1 MNQFHSTVSRRDF
14 MKGLG
19 LTGVT
24 LGSASALS
32 PQFRDLDEL
41 ANSAKVVN
49 KRGWWVK
56 ERDYGNPTIEI
67 DWNLMKRRDL
77 RGFSN
82 WDYAS
87 LMMAFPGGPPAF
99 KANTPKQA
107 AAVTAKAKEIW
118 PDYAGPTIRD
128 KALSSSFWASAY
140 GHSGYCRSQ
149 NQHGMPTEIPAPR
162 PSAINTPVWE
172 GTPEENAAMLR
183 AVFSLVGLGP
193 VIGTT
198 MLDEKSQNFIWE
210 YSGVSWTGDESVPGN
225 KHIVLDSGITES
237 YVDATSFHIPT
248 SQKYVIATH
257 NISCDGFLRRSMAGA
272 GFSSTEEMSYVR
284 VAYAKSIVEQFI
296 RGLGYNVTYGHDLQ
310 SAVAWDMWSGVG
322 EHCRMGQVIGS
333 PEYGGL
339 LRTHAV
345 FYTDL
350 PLPVTNPIDAGFV
363 KFCETCGICAETCP
377 VGAIQERGIDRSWDN
392 NCGQSWADDKQ
403 AGGSKVMYNIP
414 GYKGWRCNLFSCAFT
429 PCASACKSNCPFN
442 AIGDGS
448 FVHSIVKST
457 VATSPIFNSF
467 FTSMEGVLHYGKQD
481 KDPASWWN
489 SPDEWFIY
497 GTHPNLLRQ

>member
-19 LTGVT
+19 LAGVT
-24 LGSASALS
+24 LGSAGAVI
-32 PQFRDLDEL
+32 PQFHDLDEL
-41 ANSAKVVN
+41 ASSAKVTN

-82 WDYAS
+82 WDYPS
-87 LMMAFPGGPPAF
+87 LMMAFPGGPQAF
-99 KANTPKQA
+99 HQNSAKQE
-107 AAVTAKAKEIW
+107 AAVTSKAEEIW
-118 PDYAGPTIRD
+118 PDYAGPTIKD
-128 KALSSSFWASAY
+128 KALASSFWASAY
-140 GHSGYCRSQ
+140 GHSGYCHAL
-149 NQHGMPTEIPAPR
+149 NQHCMPTVIPAPR
-162 PSAINTPVWE
+162 PSEINVPAWQ

-210 YSGVSWTGDESVPGN
+210 YSGVGWTGAESGGGN

-237 YVDATSFHIPT
+237 YLDDTSFHIPT

-257 NISCDGFLRRSMAGA
+257 NISCDGFLRRSLAGA
-272 GFSSTEEMSYVR
+272 GFASTEEMSYVR
-284 VAYAKSIVEQFI
+284 VAFAKSIIEQFI

-322 EHCRMGQVIGS
+322 EHCRMGQIIGS

-350 PLPVTNPIDAGFV
+350 PLPVTNPIDAGFT

-377 VGAIQERGIDRSWDN
+377 VGAIPERGINRSWDN
-392 NCGQSWADDKQ
+392 NCGQNWADDKQ
-403 AGGSKVMYNIP
+403 AGGSTVMYNVP
-414 GYKGWRCNLFSCAFT
+414 GYEGWRCNLFACAFT

-457 VATSPIFNSF
+457 VATSPLFNSF